1 MWLMHMEF
9 NRHTSAAKVSTV
21 ANAYKSLCS
30 NSYAEKGM
38 LSFQLKSLVFSS
50 TRMTRLVVI

>member
-9 NRHTSAAKVSTV
+9 NRHTAATKVSTV
-21 ANAYKSLCS
+21 TNAYKGLCS
-30 NSYAEKGM
+30 NSYAEKGV

-50 TRMTRLVVI
+50 TRVTRLRVI